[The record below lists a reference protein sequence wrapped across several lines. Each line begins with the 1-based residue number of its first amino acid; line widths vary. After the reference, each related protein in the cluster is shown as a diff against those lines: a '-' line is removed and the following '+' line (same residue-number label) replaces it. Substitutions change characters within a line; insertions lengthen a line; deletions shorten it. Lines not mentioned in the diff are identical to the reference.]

1 MPSSIF
7 EARCGSRGR
16 VELLERGLVQR
27 ELAARMAER
36 RRGLPGAPEQ
46 RHVVLAG
53 ARLGVRHAV
62 PQLERALEQ
71 RLRLAVR
78 VDALGGR
85 RGVHRPL
92 ERGGLLAGGGEVV
105 GDGGGEDGAGLLV
118 DALLE
123 RARERQVQ
131 RGALARQQ
139 VVLDHLAQQRVPEAV
154 AAVVVGDEDVA
165 VDRLAQRVAQRAL
178 VEAAGLASSGWSVRW
193 PTATSRRISC
203 AGSDSPSTRSIS
215 ASRSVSG
222 AAPRPSRPAAS
233 SSSQY
238 SGLPPERVHSRSSS
252 SASGGAPRMSASWSA
267 SSARVSGSSVMR
279 RACGARSSSA
289 SSGRSGWRR
298 CSSSGR

>member
-1 MPSSIF
+1 M
-7 EARCGSRGR
+7 
-16 VELLERGLVQR
+16 
-27 ELAARMAER
+27 
-36 RRGLPGAPEQ
+36 
-46 RHVVLAG
+46 VLARP
-53 ARLGVRHAV
+53 RLGVRHAV

-71 RLRLAVR
+71 RPRLAVR

-105 GDGGGEDGAGLLV
+105 GDGGGEHRARLLV

-123 RARERQVQ
+123 RAREREVQ

-139 VVLDHLAQQRVPEAV
+139 VVLHDLAQQRVAEAV

-178 VEAAGLASSGWSVRW
+178 VEPAGLRQQRVIGPLSDGHE
-193 PTATSRRISC
+193 PQDLLRRRRAC
-203 AGSDSPSTRSIS
+203 RSTRSIS

-233 SSSQY
+233 SSSQ
-238 SGLPPERVHSRSSS
+238 
-252 SASGGAPRMSASWSA
+252 
-267 SSARVSGSSVMR
+267 
-279 RACGARSSSA
+279 
-289 SSGRSGWRR
+289 
-298 CSSSGR
+298 